1 MEFEVLFILLR
12 NVMKMCCLIWISVRC
27 LLVFVVVIVD
37 LILAFLLFCCLVNC
51 VGPFLGIND
60 FFAYSCLSWNIS
72 FAFIGQQ
79 VLLVISNR
87 LKIKARRLKIL
98 IFLHLRLLTYF
109 KFADFLFG
117 FFVLTFLKLA
127 QFLPYQ

>member
-1 MEFEVLFILLR
+1 MAKE
-12 NVMKMCCLIWISVRC
+12 N
-27 LLVFVVVIVD
+27 VD
-37 LILAFLLFCCLVNC
+37 LISKY
-51 VGPFLGIND
+51 
-60 FFAYSCLSWNIS
+60 AYKFNLNYDEVKNIS

-117 FFVLTFLKLA
+117 FFVLTFLKLV